1 MLREPHSLTHTDMLT
16 NVTIRKQ
23 EGYSPCN
30 KCAQHK
36 WDQFF
41 FLLFVFKKLRNKCL
55 IRSEKK
61 QHVMKHISSNQ
72 QKKKKEKIFFHII

>member
-1 MLREPHSLTHTDMLT
+1 MWVFFPLRSSMLWEAHSLTHTDMLT

-36 WDQFF
+36 WDQLFF
-41 FLLFVFKKLRNKCL
+41 FFVFKKLLNKCL
-55 IRSEKK
+55 IRFEKK
-61 QHVMKHISSNQ
+61 TTHG
-72 QKKKKEKIFFHII
+72 

>member
-1 MLREPHSLTHTDMLT
+1 MLRETHGHTRARTRTHTDMLT

-36 WDQFF
+36 WDHF
-41 FLLFVFKKLRNKCL
+41 FKKLRNERI
-55 IRSEKK
+55 IRSKKRTRDETHFIKPTGEEEKK
-61 QHVMKHISSNQ
+61 D
-72 QKKKKEKIFFHII
+72 FFHII